1 MSFNAF
7 ALTVEVADANLRPTL
22 RPDVWSDL
30 AIALPTTHTLA
41 DPSTSERPTTWAFPT
56 GALRVP
62 LIIAHRGGVASAPE
76 NTLPAFQ
83 SAFEHGAD
91 GIELDVRMTRD
102 SQLVVYHDRSLDRI
116 GGRRGLVS
124 NATLAEMRALD
135 AGGWFAPE
143 YRGVQAPTLDE
154 VFELLP
160 SNSLVNVEMKAVIHN
175 MRLIAHR
182 VADVIRRHDRWDSTL
197 VASFNPISLWE
208 LRRIEPRIMR
218 GYIWSRRH
226 PPPIS
231 SRIFSPL
238 VKAHWYDPSDT
249 SYNPRLM
256 RSVRARGVRTLAWDV
271 DFDCDLS
278 QMADARLD
286 ATVTD
291 NLETLLQQR
300 RQLIHSQ
307 L

>member
-1 MSFNAF
+1 MQS
-7 ALTVEVADANLRPTL
+7 
-22 RPDVWSDL
+22 DVWSDL
-30 AIALPTTHTLA
+30 AIAVPTTRPAPGLHVN
-41 DPSTSERPTTWAFPT
+41 ERPTSWAFPT
-56 GALRVP
+56 GARQVP
-62 LIIAHRGGVASAPE
+62 LIIAHRGDVTSAPE

-83 SAFEHGAD
+83 SAFQRGAD

-102 SQLVVYHDRSLDRI
+102 SQLVVFHDRALNRI
-116 GGRRGLVS
+116 GGRPGLVS
-124 NATLAEMRALD
+124 NARLDEMRALD
-135 AGGWFAPE
+135 AGGWFSPE
-143 YRGVQAPTLDE
+143 FRGVQTPTLDE
-154 VFELLP
+154 VFDLLP
-160 SNSLVNVEMKAVIHN
+160 GNYLVNVEMKAVIHN

-238 VKAHWYDPSDT
+238 VKAHWYDPSDS

-256 RSVRARGVRTLAWDV
+256 RSVRERGVRTLAWDV
-271 DFDCDLS
+271 DFDFNLS
-278 QMADARLD
+278 RMADARLD

-291 NLETLLQQR
+291 NLESLLQQR
-300 RQLIHSQ
+300 RSLTDGDLAPSANT
-307 L
+307 

>member
-1 MSFNAF
+1 MQS
-7 ALTVEVADANLRPTL
+7 
-22 RPDVWSDL
+22 DVRSDL
-30 AIALPTTHTLA
+30 AIAFPTANPLA
-41 DPSTSERPTTWAFPT
+41 DPSTLERPTSWALST
-56 GALRVP
+56 GVRRLP
-62 LIIAHRGGVASAPE
+62 MIIAHRGHVAAAPE

-83 SAFEHGAD
+83 SAFEQGAD
-91 GIELDVRMTRD
+91 GVELDVRMTRD

-135 AGGWFAPE
+135 VGSWLAPQF
-143 YRGVQAPTLDE
+143 RGVQAPTLDE

-160 SNSLVNVEMKAVIHN
+160 SDYLVNVEMKAVIHN

-238 VKAHWYDPSDT
+238 VKAHWYDPSDS

-256 RSVRARGVRTLAWDV
+256 QSVRARGVRTLAWDV

-278 QMADARLD
+278 QMVNAKLD

-291 NLETLLQQR
+291 NLETLLHQR
-300 RQLIHSQ
+300 RKLLQAKL
-307 L
+307 